1 MGPNIALNRLRNVSW
16 KGSCG
21 QDLPKGIFSHRRGT
35 PQPPGDRF
43 FTIFEEKKV
52 SENSF
57 EEEERGQE
65 QEEKEIEKHSPRRP
79 LKKTSL

>member
-1 MGPNIALNRLRNVSW
+1 M
-16 KGSCG
+16 
-21 QDLPKGIFSHRRGT
+21 
-35 PQPPGDRF
+35 
-43 FTIFEEKKV
+43 

-79 LKKTSL
+79 LKKTSLRDSFEEATSLGGLGEAHLDYLENENK